1 MDRTVIGP
9 ADWTR
14 QWLGML
20 DRLHPGWGKDY
31 DLDAFALAAE
41 DLFGRSAPPVA
52 PEELDALAEMALDPD
67 AAAADPALGQSPA
80 FRRALIEFEYI
91 FRAGHGSS
99 LDDASLRQLR
109 AESFRRL
116 VDAAREPAGR
126 RIGRI
131 LHALD
136 MRERRR
142 ARREPGIPEGAPL
155 RDRREVRPEAAALG
169 REAAWRTALRA
180 ARDLS
185 APVLE
190 ALRRFLSDAEGRP
203 AREAAAESGISPAT
217 MSRALRRLGELAV
230 EELEGCPDECLR
242 PFTDSLVD
250 FLGEVAS

>member
-1 MDRTVIGP
+1 MDRTTIGA

-41 DLFGRSAPPVA
+41 DLFGASAPPLA
-52 PEELDALAEMALDPD
+52 AEELEALAEMAADPD
-67 AAAADPALGQSPA
+67 AAASDVALGDSPA

-91 FRAGHGSS
+91 FRSGHGSS
-99 LDDASLRQLR
+99 RGDGSLRQLR
-109 AESFRRL
+109 AETFRRL
-116 VDAAREPAGR
+116 VDAARGPAGK

-142 ARREPGIPEGAPL
+142 ARREGGLPEGAPL
-155 RDRREVRPEAAALG
+155 RDLREVRPEAAALG

-185 APVLE
+185 APALE

-203 AREAAAESGISPAT
+203 ARDVAEEAGISAAT

-230 EELEGCPDECLR
+230 EELDGCPDESLR
-242 PFTDSLVD
+242 AFTCSLVD
-250 FLGEVAS
+250 FLGEVAT